1 MLALL
6 LLVLNP
12 VTIPVN
18 LNTLVQMVS
27 IDFLHSV
34 LLF

>member
-12 VTIPVN
+12 VTIPVYF
-18 LNTLVQMVS
+18 NTLVQTVS
-27 IDFLHSV
+27 IDFLHS
-34 LLF
+34 LSLF